1 MVRRNSASS
10 HNRCHYRNFC
20 PIYNLCKYFS
30 RTGDIHASAHKEQ
43 WFLCLSKHLDR
54 ALQLPDMNVCIR
66 FITTNIYFLRIFITA
81 QFSHHILR
89 KVYQDRSRS
98 STSCNVEGFFN
109 NSSKIFPVSYSYSIF
124 CNASGNSYNINLLKC
139 IISYEMSC
147 HLPRKADK
155 RYTVII
161 RSCKPCHKICC
172 TRTAGHQA
180 DAYLPGR
187 SCISIRFMYQGNLL
201 PWKNN
206 LCIILLIQFVTDINR
221 TCTRISEN
229 SIYSFFLQCL
239 Y

>member
-1 MVRRNSASS
+1 MISRDGSAP

-43 WFLCLSKHLDR
+43 RLLSLSEHLDR

-66 FITTNIYFLRIFITA
+66 FIATNIHFLRIFITA

-89 KVYQDRSRS
+89 KVYQHRSRS
-98 STSCNVEGFFN
+98 STSRNIECFFYD
-109 NSSKIFPVSYSYSIF
+109 SSKILSISNRHTIL
-124 CNASGNSYNINLLKC
+124 CNTSCNPYNINFLKS

-172 TRTAGHQA
+172 TRAAGHQA